1 MSAQPVKDAQAIKA
15 FAEMGLVNLRQMA
28 ASQGESAEKNA
39 KENAALMANME
50 MAKATDGDSDTN
62 DKLDILVDNM
72 K

>member
-39 KENAALMANME
+39 QRKTL
-50 MAKATDGDSDTN
+50 
-62 DKLDILVDNM
+62 L
-72 K
+72 